1 MFDCSSS
8 RGSAGKATMKR
19 ISKPVASQL
28 TAAIIALSVG
38 AAVYLFDRQ
47 VDHVYLMAPWMT
59 LGDHSSS
66 IFGALGNCLPAFTHV
81 YVFILLTA
89 ALAAPTLRSALV
101 ICLFWSVIDIAFELG
116 QLTVVARQISAL
128 IPAWFGAVPVLENTS
143 RYFLSGTF
151 DVLDVIS
158 IAAGALAAYL
168 TILFSLRRTS
178 QHVS

>member
-1 MFDCSSS
+1 
-8 RGSAGKATMKR
+8 MKR

-28 TAAIIALSVG
+28 TAAFIALSVG

-47 VDHVYLMAPWMT
+47 AEHVYLMAPWMA
-59 LGDHSSS
+59 LGDHSRS
-66 IFGALGNCLPAFTHV
+66 IFGVLGNYLPTFTHV

-89 ALAAPTLRSALV
+89 ALVASSLRSALI
-101 ICLFWSVIDIAFELG
+101 ICLFWLVIDVAFELG
-116 QLTVVARQISAL
+116 QLTAVARQIAAL
-128 IPAWFGAVPVLENTS
+128 IPAWFGAVPVLDNTA

-151 DVLDVIS
+151 DVLDLIS

-168 TILFSLRRTS
+168 TIVLSLRRTS